1 MYPSAGIYVVFRKY
15 KLLELLEYQNVT
27 QNDIKKNYITKNVL
41 YSSTFFQHLN
51 IIIRIIML
59 SEIAF
64 YSQNY
69 LTLSVE
75 RQGIQEN
82 IYPEFCLLFEPWFSH
97 FKK

>member
-1 MYPSAGIYVVFRKY
+1 MPLKIITRKIILQ
-15 KLLELLEYQNVT
+15 KV
-27 QNDIKKNYITKNVL
+27 I
-41 YSSTFFQHLN
+41 YSSYFHHLN
-51 IIIRIIML
+51 IITMIITL

-64 YSQNY
+64 YIQNC
-69 LTLSVE
+69 LNISVE